1 MRAEIV
7 SVGDELLKGQRVN
20 TNAAFMAAALAGIG
34 VPVGRIVACSD
45 GEEEI
50 AAVFAESLE
59 RADMVLVTGGLGPTR
74 DDRTK
79 KVARQ
84 LLKRGLELS
93 EEAFATLAAR
103 AGQRGVE
110 MMESLRDQAM
120 VIEGSHVM
128 ANTKGTAAGMIL
140 QCGEQFQNHYL
151 VLMPG
156 VPSEMKAMMELA
168 VIPFFAALSDTVI
181 RHTPIKTVGVGESTL
196 AELIVDSEDALPGGT
211 TLAYLPHAAGVTLM
225 ISTLGCEREE
235 VERDNRKVVD
245 AIVQKAGQF
254 IYATTEVSLE
264 ATIGAMLSAAGMSVA
279 VAESCT
285 GGLVASRLT
294 DVPGSSSYFLQGFV
308 VYSNQAKERSLGVP
322 GEIIDRFG
330 AVSEEVAR
338 AMAIGCLE
346 KSGADIA
353 LSTTGIAGPSGGSP
367 EKPVGTLCMAIAKKT
382 SGVLLSKTLL
392 MHADREVN
400 KLRFS
405 EAVLREL
412 WAHLRDLPV
421 KNSDH

>member
-59 RADMVLVTGGLGPTR
+59 RADIVLVTGGLGPTR

-79 KVARQ
+79 KAVRQ
-84 LLKRGLELS
+84 LLGRGLELS
-93 EEAFATLAAR
+93 EEAFATLAER

-110 MMESLRDQAM
+110 MTESLRDQAM
-120 VIEGSHVM
+120 VIEGSHVI

-140 QCGEQFQNHYL
+140 LCGEQFQNHYL

-156 VPSEMKAMMELA
+156 VPSEMKAMMELT
-168 VIPFFAALSDTVI
+168 VLPFFAALSDTVI
-181 RHTPIKTVGVGESTL
+181 CHTPIKTVGIGESTL
-196 AELIVDSEDALPGGT
+196 AAMIVDIEDALPAGT

-225 ISTLGCEREE
+225 ISTLGREREV
-235 VERDNRKVVD
+235 VERDNRTVVD
-245 AIVQKAGQF
+245 AIVGRAGMS
-254 IYATTEVSLE
+254 IYATREVSLE
-264 ATIGAMLSAAGMSVA
+264 ATIIAMLSAGGLTVA

-294 DVPGSSSYFLQGFV
+294 DVPGSSSSFLQGFV
-308 VYSNQAKERSLGVP
+308 VYSNQAKERSLGVSK
-322 GEIIDRFG
+322 EILEKFG

-338 AMAIGCLE
+338 AMALGCLE
-346 KSGADIA
+346 KSGADFA
-353 LSTTGIAGPSGGSP
+353 LSTTGIAGPAGGSL
-367 EKPVGTLCMAIAKKT
+367 EKPVGMLCLAIANKT
-382 SGVLLSKTLL
+382 SGVLLSKTLF
-392 MHADREVN
+392 MHGDRELN
-400 KLRFS
+400 KFRFS

-412 WAHLRDLPV
+412 WESLRDIPV
-421 KNSDH
+421 TER

>member
-45 GEEEI
+45 AEEEI
-50 AAVFAESLE
+50 VALFAESLE
-59 RADMVLVTGGLGPTR
+59 RADIVLVTGGLGPTR

-79 KVARQ
+79 KAVQQ
-84 LLKRGLELS
+84 LLGRGLELS
-93 EEAFATLAAR
+93 EEAFATLSAR
-103 AGQRGVE
+103 AGQRGAE
-110 MMESLRDQAM
+110 MTESLRDQAV
-120 VIEGSHVM
+120 VIEGSHVI

-156 VPSEMKAMMELA
+156 VPSEMKAMMELT
-168 VIPFFAALSDTVI
+168 VLPFFAALSDTVI
-181 RHTPIKTVGVGESTL
+181 CHTPIKTVGVGESTL
-196 AELIVDSEDALPGGT
+196 AAMIVDIEDALPAGT

-225 ISTLGCEREE
+225 ISTLGREREV
-235 VERDNRKVVD
+235 VERDNSTVVD
-245 AIVQKAGQF
+245 AIVGRAGKF
-254 IYATTEVSLE
+254 VYATREVSLE
-264 ATIGAMLSAAGMSVA
+264 ATIGEMLSAGKLTVA
-279 VAESCT
+279 VTESCT

-322 GEIIDRFG
+322 KETIESFG

-338 AMAIGCLE
+338 AMALGCLE
-346 KSGADIA
+346 KSGADFA
-353 LSTTGIAGPSGGSP
+353 LSTTGIAGPAGGSP
-367 EKPVGTLCMAIAKKT
+367 EKPVGTLCLAIANKN
-382 SGVLLSKTLL
+382 SGILLSKTVL
-392 MHADREVN
+392 MHGDREVN

-412 WAHLRDLPV
+412 WECLRLG
-421 KNSDH
+421 